1 MKGEI
6 VNFKPHKRTQQQG
19 STTGKELTLSLDKNS
34 LENMFNDFVKM
45 IDAAP
50 NTVRTYSISLRQWFK
65 YLQENNVSHPT
76 PDTVLNYREYLRAT
90 GKKETTVQ
98 NYIIAVKQLFKWT
111 EMRGIYPNI
120 AQYVKGGKISK
131 NFKKDYLTS
140 KQAKKVLQS
149 IDRTS
154 IEGKRNYAMLAL
166 MLTTGLRTIE
176 VVRANAED
184 LRVANIAQYVKGGKI
199 SKNFKKDYLTSKQ
212 ARKVLESID
221 RNDIEGKRNYAM
233 LALMLTT
240 GLRTIEVVRANAEDL
255 QVAGDNTVLYVQ
267 GKGHHEK
274 DDLVR
279 VPEHVEAAIRQY
291 LSARKCK
298 DLTQPLFTST
308 SNRNKNGRMTTRSV
322 RGIVKKIFRSI
333 GLDSPRLTAHS
344 TRHTAATLSLLNG
357 ATPIETQHLLR
368 HKNLQTTEIY
378 AHNIDQAKNPASQDV
393 EDVLFN

>member
-1 MKGEI
+1 MD
-6 VNFKPHKRTQQQG
+6 
-19 STTGKELTLSLDKNS
+19 TGKEITNIQPTLRNPQTDVNTLSLPLDQNR
-34 LENMFNDFVKM
+34 LNAMFEDFVKL
-45 IDAAP
+45 IDASP
-50 NTVRTYSISLRQWFK
+50 NTIRTYSISLRQWFR
-65 YLQENNVSHPT
+65 YLRENQIIQPSM
-76 PDTVLNYREYLRAT
+76 DTVFEYRDALRAA

-98 NYIIAVKQLFKWT
+98 NYIIAVKQFFKWT

-120 AQYVKGGKISK
+120 AQYVKGGKIGK

-140 KQAKKVLQS
+140 KQAKKVLES

-184 LRVANIAQYVKGGKI
+184 LRVA
-199 SKNFKKDYLTSKQ
+199 
-212 ARKVLESID
+212 
-221 RNDIEGKRNYAM
+221 
-233 LALMLTT
+233 
-240 GLRTIEVVRANAEDL
+240 
-255 QVAGDNTVLYVQ
+255 GDNTVLYVQ
-267 GKGHHEK
+267 GKGHHAK

-279 VPEHVEAAIRQY
+279 VPDHVEAAIREY
-291 LSARKCK
+291 LSARKCE
-298 DLTQPLFTST
+298 DFTQPLFTST
-308 SNRNKNGRMTTRSV
+308 SNRNKNGRMTTRSI

-357 ATPIETQHLLR
+357 ATAIETQHLLR

-378 AHNIDQAKNPASQDV
+378 AHNIDASKNPASQDV
-393 EDVLFN
+393 DKALFS

>member
-6 VNFKPHKRTQQQG
+6 VDIEPHKRTQQQG
-19 STTGKELTLSLDKNS
+19 STTGNELTLALDKNS

-45 IDAAP
+45 IDATP

-65 YLQENNVSHPT
+65 YLQDNNVNHPT
-76 PDTVLNYREYLRAT
+76 VDTVFQYREYLRAS

-98 NYIIAVKQLFKWT
+98 NYIIAVKQFFKWT
-111 EMRGIYPNI
+111 DMRGIYPNV
-120 AQYVKGGKISK
+120 AQYVKGGKIGK

-140 KQAKKVLQS
+140 KQAKKVLES

-184 LRVANIAQYVKGGKI
+184 M
-199 SKNFKKDYLTSKQ
+199 Q
-212 ARKVLESID
+212 A
-221 RNDIEGKRNYAM
+221 
-233 LALMLTT
+233 
-240 GLRTIEVVRANAEDL
+240 
-255 QVAGDNTVLYVQ
+255 AGDNTVLYVQ
-267 GKGHHEK
+267 GKGHHDK

-279 VPEHVEAAIRQY
+279 VPEHVEAAIREY
-291 LSARKCK
+291 LSARKCE
-298 DLTQPLFTST
+298 DFTQPLFTST
-308 SNRNKNGRMTTRSV
+308 SNRNKNGRMTTRSI
-322 RGIVKKIFRSI
+322 RGIVKKIFRGV

-357 ATPIETQHLLR
+357 ATAIETQHLLR

-393 EDVLFN
+393 ENALFN